1 MSPRIFELDFV
12 NPTPCDPLGKATF
25 GASRSGR
32 SRFGRD
38 NSPHFG
44 SASLCANERGV
55 AIIEYALLCAIIALA
70 VLVSLGQLG
79 VGVGENFN
87 SVDNEVGDAIVFKT

>member
-1 MSPRIFELDFV
+1 MSREFVELDIV
-12 NPTPCDPLGKATF
+12 NSKPCDPQSKATF
-25 GASRSGR
+25 GANPSGR

-44 SASLCANERGV
+44 PASLSANERGV

-70 VLVSLGQLG
+70 ILVSLGQLG
-79 VGVGENFN
+79 GSVGENFN
-87 SVDNEVGDAIVFKT
+87 SVDNEVGNAIVFKT